1 MKTLDKSCVWGAIG
15 GFIVAGLIA
24 LASLTG
30 IEGNVYL
37 EGVRNFLSALPLFV
51 VMKLWPG
58 APEVLLALTLFV
70 YWIGLGALI
79 AWGAGKGRTGK
90 IAVTVGILV
99 LAFAHFEAKLN
110 IEHQLE
116 GAGKAFELFIR
127 EIDRSLRG
135 GGAGK

>member
-1 MKTLDKSCVWGAIG
+1 MGIFGKSWVWGAIG

-24 LASLTG
+24 VTSLSG
-30 IEGNVYL
+30 IEGNTYL
-37 EGVRNFLSALPLFV
+37 EGARNFLSALPLFV

-58 APEVLLALTLFV
+58 APEFLLALTLFV
-70 YWIGLGALI
+70 YWIGLGALV
-79 AWGAGKGRTGK
+79 AWGVTKGRAGKLG
-90 IAVTVGILV
+90 VTVGLLL

-116 GAGKAFELFIR
+116 GAGKAFGLFIR
-127 EIDRSLRG
+127 EINRSLQ